1 MITIKKYSNRRLY
14 DTSESRYV
22 TLEELANKIREGT
35 DVRVVDA
42 KSEEDLTQSILAQI
56 IIESR
61 GAARLL
67 PTSLLIRLIRM
78 EDDALAE
85 FFGHYMVWALD
96 VYKQVRRSAETLS
109 PLSALATLPFTG
121 PSALARIASHIYSGN
136 AQKVENKSG
145 PNIVKNIKNNIQ
157 EPTPISHDDLDIDPA
172 RSELAALRRE
182 LAELRAIIESK

>member
-22 TLEELANKIREGT
+22 TLEELANKIREGA